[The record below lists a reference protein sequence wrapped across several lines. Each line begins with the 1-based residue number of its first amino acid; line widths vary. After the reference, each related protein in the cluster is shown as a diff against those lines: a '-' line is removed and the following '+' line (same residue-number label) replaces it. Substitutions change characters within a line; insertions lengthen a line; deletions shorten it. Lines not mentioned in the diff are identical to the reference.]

1 MSKCPKSKFTW
12 VIARHILTHCK
23 GLQDVIIVVII
34 SHNRNAR
41 NFMITNGTSIIVTKG
56 AALISLGSYMIL
68 YLRKKHATSAA
79 DIIDQG
85 TGFGA

>member
-56 AALISLGSYMIL
+56 AALISLGSSYMIL
-68 YLRKKHATSAA
+68 YLQKKHATSVV
-79 DIIDQG
+79 DIIDQE
-85 TGFGA
+85 